1 MLHDSSNKE
10 SKFGTKKCMLK
21 TVKQKKIN
29 AIRTILSN
37 LRQPA
42 LSLCDYSDVF
52 ILVAGDTAVA
62 VDTSVNVAFKNF
74 SPISSCKKN
83 S

>member
-1 MLHDSSNKE
+1 MIEAIKNLNLAQKKGML
-10 SKFGTKKCMLK
+10 M